1 MLQAS
6 PELKK
11 HKDKKSWKGFLKS
24 KNGSNVTLSS
34 KKTVSSL
41 DKITRPIQTS
51 PSLTRTPSFGNMV
64 YSTPST
70 TPSSCATNYTSP
82 RPEKIPNRD
91 PFEQMEF
98 GLNMSFANILNNN
111 KEGLPIT
118 ENKIDESKE
127 VCFICQESL
136 STLFQ
141 SERILKLHCGDS
153 VHCECFK
160 AYFRDEITKAQ
171 ELYSNGP
178 TITFTKNCKGDQCK
192 NSKSV
197 ILEVGNWNLIST
209 RKLSLIPKRPAPHPK
224 TNSINFTALK
234 STLNET
240 KTPIINRNAR
250 TNNRTSVELTR
261 SPSPNPTVSTS
272 TTDPDIRHV
281 NTAEADIIRNELIKF
296 LLDNCPRINL
306 SKLLHLGSLRLA
318 DELSVCIEPMENFQT
333 RFVYLFENYMT
344 VWSKNTEDLPVF
356 IPMNEIQ
363 ISSRG
368 SILQIYQKGTE
379 KPRSTLLQSP
389 SSSIVEK
396 WVVAVSEPKLQLP
409 PDVITSTIT
418 TDYTKR
424 RSILSSISVKSST
437 NQHTTNGNS
446 ITESSSEY
454 DSETDNEIEIENQ
467 SDNES
472 DSDVDSDAELIQKAL
487 NVNTADRWE
496 ELLIEIDNAL
506 VNI

>member
-1 MLQAS
+1 
-6 PELKK
+6 
-11 HKDKKSWKGFLKS
+11 
-24 KNGSNVTLSS
+24 
-34 KKTVSSL
+34 
-41 DKITRPIQTS
+41 
-51 PSLTRTPSFGNMV
+51 MV

-98 GLNMSFANILNNN
+98 GLNMSFANIQ
-111 KEGLPIT
+111 
-118 ENKIDESKE
+118 NKIDESKE

-234 STLNET
+234 STLNG
-240 KTPIINRNAR
+240 
-250 TNNRTSVELTR
+250 

-418 TDYTKR
+418 TD
-424 RSILSSISVKSST
+424 
-437 NQHTTNGNS
+437 
-446 ITESSSEY
+446 
-454 DSETDNEIEIENQ
+454 
-467 SDNES
+467 DNES